1 MPKLQSRFTA
11 EISALPEMTTVC
23 RSCVYL
29 MVKGQEQHMQVF
41 SLSVSEE
48 MEGTASAALSPITSA
63 REEPGPAAR
72 AHPGQSARG
81 ARGARCT
88 DLRVAVHQHLL
99 RKTDFHG
106 VGFQPCPLL
115 RGQKRRLRPAL
126 EKTTALGGQ
135 LGGLQRGTRGERWQ
149 PWWGCSHHPAPCRR
163 VQEL

>member
-1 MPKLQSRFTA
+1 
-11 EISALPEMTTVC
+11 
-23 RSCVYL
+23 
-29 MVKGQEQHMQVF
+29 MQVF
-41 SLSVSEE
+41 SISVSEE
-48 MEGTASAALSPITSA
+48 MEGTASVALSPITSVP
-63 REEPGPAAR
+63 EEPGPAAR

-88 DLRVAVHQHLL
+88 DLRVSVHQHLL

-115 RGQKRRLRPAL
+115 RGQKRRLGPAL

-149 PWWGCSHHPAPCRR
+149 PVVRLLTPSCPAPAGAGAVRGLQAHYWPFLTYLSGAA
-163 VQEL
+163 V